1 MHESRKSQLN
11 FWQSHLLRDQNSPFW
26 PFSCLEGLKTALFTV
41 RQVTETSESV
51 GSQRAIERRGS
62 V

>member
-1 MHESRKSQLN
+1 MRAESSSSIFGNPVCYVTKIP
-11 FWQSHLLRDQNSPFW
+11 PFW
-26 PFSCLEGLKTALFTV
+26 PFSCLRGLKTALFTV
-41 RQVTETSESV
+41 RQINETSESV